1 MMTAMRMAQSND
13 VDHPVPSKSYQ
24 NPTNSYQTATPQQLQ
39 AAGIA
44 PVVLN
49 NRVNPPSRY
58 PASHHQQPSSQA
70 DSINRAPS
78 HDNITQLSPYH
89 RQLLQTRRGP
99 STVSFSLFP
108 SLFSLTLPFLLS
120 GWFFLQWQ

>member
-13 VDHPVPSKSYQ
+13 VDHPLPSKSYQ
-24 NPTNSYQTATPQQLQ
+24 NSYQTATPQQLQ

-49 NRVNPPSRY
+49 NRANPTSRY
-58 PASHHQQPSSQA
+58 PVAHHQQQQQSSQVT
-70 DSINRAPS
+70 SSHSVNRAPA

-99 STVSFSLFP
+99 ATVRLLSRFSLF
-108 SLFSLTLPFLLS
+108 L
-120 GWFFLQWQ
+120 